1 MANNGLNE
9 IKRLKLPL
17 RKSFFSELAA
27 LLKEMLFTGME
38 AFISFLDDACSFRN
52 FLVIVMI
59 TLGIWIISRSN
70 DTATTLGVLGL
81 LEIIVAYY
89 YKQRNDSDKKE

>member
-1 MANNGLNE
+1 
-9 IKRLKLPL
+9 
-17 RKSFFSELAA
+17 
-27 LLKEMLFTGME
+27 
-38 AFISFLDDACSFRN
+38 
-52 FLVIVMI
+52 MI

-89 YKQRNDSDKKE
+89 YKQRNDSDKNGVKSE